1 MRQKTVAN
9 PVSCKGIALHTGEI
23 SFLEFRP
30 AEENSGIYFLHN
42 GHRVDAS
49 AKNIISTNR
58 GSMLSSISTVEHVLS
73 AVYGCGIENVE
84 LFLEGPEPPALDGSA
99 KDFVGLL
106 RRAGIKEQ
114 NAESRHMS
122 VKETVRVESGDSFIE
137 ISPLGHLAIEVFI
150 DYTHTIAGVVKAKYD
165 ELADDFEKDIAPA
178 RTFGLLEEV
187 EALKKAGLAKG
198 ASLENAI
205 AITKTGYS
213 SPLRFDNELARH
225 KILDI
230 IGDMALAGG
239 RIRGKIVSRKALDT
253 LIILLSPFAPHMS
266 EELWRRLGNSGTI
279 AYEPWPTYDPE
290 LIKEKEFELAVQ
302 VNGKIKDRIVVSAD
316 ADDEQIK
323 QKALACEKVA
333 AAMAGKEAKKIIVI
347 KSRLVNIIV

>member
-1 MRQKTVAN
+1 MRQKTVTR
-9 PVSCKGIALHTGEI
+9 PVSCKGIALHTGEV

-42 GHRVDAS
+42 GGRVDAN
-49 AKNIISTNR
+49 AKNITSTNR
-58 GSMLSSISTVEHVLS
+58 GSALSSISTVEHVLS

-99 KDFVGLL
+99 KGFVDLL

-114 NAESRHMS
+114 AAESRYIS
-122 VKETVRVESGDSFIE
+122 VKHLIRVESGDSFVE
-137 ISPLGHLAIEVFI
+137 ISPLDHLAIEALI
-150 DYTHTIAGVVKAKYD
+150 DYSHTIAGVVTAKYD
-165 ELADDFEKDIAPA
+165 ELKDDFEKNIAPA

-198 ASLENAI
+198 ASLKNAI

-239 RIRGKIVSRKALDT
+239 RIRGKIVSHKGGHKLN
-253 LIILLSPFAPHMS
+253 I
-266 EELWRRLGNSGTI
+266 ELARRLINAS
-279 AYEPWPTYDPE
+279 
-290 LIKEKEFELAVQ
+290 
-302 VNGKIKDRIVVSAD
+302 S
-316 ADDEQIK
+316 
-323 QKALACEKVA
+323 
-333 AAMAGKEAKKIIVI
+333 
-347 KSRLVNIIV
+347 